1 MKAKRKNFGSF
12 FARIGAGFLAF
23 WLVVMG
29 AFTLLMGQQRAKLML
44 SEMENSCIRLSQI
57 SDGTAVGSAFPRG
70 AALAGFGCGAGAG
83 VAAGRACCMLAA
95 MRLTGWVS

>member
-1 MKAKRKNFGSF
+1 MSSDAAVKLRGVGKVFPIYAKPHHR
-12 FARIGAGFLAF
+12 
-23 WLVVMG
+23 
-29 AFTLLMGQQRAKLML
+29 LLEML